1 MTRFL
6 IRRIVFGVLVMWL
19 VSTATFAL
27 FYVAPADP
35 ARTIAGQH
43 ATAVQVALVKHRLG
57 LDQPLVV
64 QYGHFLWRLL
74 HGDLG
79 TSFINNS
86 PVTTIIARDFPPTFS
101 LVIGG
106 AVLWIVVGLGVG
118 VLSATRARSLLDR
131 CATFFVLGGVS
142 FPTFVVGL
150 LLIYLFFFKF
160 HQWGLPYALGGGAYI
175 GFTDDPFGWFQRML
189 LPWITLAVVQA
200 ATYSRLTR
208 GSLLD
213 VMGDDYI
220 RTARA
225 KGLSERRVIYRHGL
239 RAALTPVVTQ
249 LGIDFGYMLGGVVVT
264 ETVFGLG
271 GLGQELVGDVT
282 TGDLPVIIGI
292 VLLVAALIVVANI
305 VVDIVYSLLDPRVRV
320 G

>member
-1 MTRFL
+1 MIRFL
-6 IRRIVFGVLVMWL
+6 IRRIVFGVLVLWL

-27 FYVAPADP
+27 FFVAPHDP

-43 ATAVQVALVKHRLG
+43 ATAVQVEMVKHRLG
-57 LDQPLVV
+57 LDQPLIV
-64 QYGHFLWRLL
+64 QYGHYLWRLL

-79 TSFINNS
+79 QSFINNS
-86 PVTTIIARDFPPTFS
+86 SVTSIIGRDFPPTFS

-131 CATFFVLGGVS
+131 FATFFVLGGVS

-175 GFTDDPFGWFQRML
+175 GFTSDPGGWFHRML
-189 LPWITLAVVQA
+189 LPWITLAIVQA

-213 VMGDDYI
+213 VLGEDYI

-225 KGLSERRVIYRHGL
+225 KGLSERRVVYRHGL

-249 LGIDFGYMLGGVVVT
+249 FGVDFGYMLGGVVVT
-264 ETVFGLG
+264 EQVFGLG
-271 GLGQELVGDVT
+271 GLGQELIGDVT

-292 VLLVAALIVVANI
+292 VLLVATLIVIANI
-305 VVDIVYSLLDPRVRV
+305 VVDVVYSLLDPRVRI